1 MLGGAAAGSGAGRG
15 RRGGTA
21 ARRPAA
27 RFISAPLPAGRGGFA
42 FLGPSRLPALPKS
55 LCSGPIVW
63 RGGVR
68 AAAALFGLLQDSWG
82 SYKKQRQVGEQGVPH
97 CPGCPPPPCKGTPWL
112 AAQGHR
118 VPPRR
123 APPACVLAPL
133 GWAGGAGGLGSPAWQ
148 PLGVGGTAG
157 HLQSGCHRSTAP
169 GTRWGG
175 TDPGPRGTK
184 SEAPPHSHPSGGS
197 GRPCHRCHRAPQADI
212 YPCPGAAWQRASSA
226 RCYFRSRSLAAA
238 PSPHCSAPR
247 GAAGGSRAPQEPAE
261 PPLATLVLS
270 REAEDAVGIR
280 RSNFP
285 WHREELAGSELLGT
299 SHAAGGLSASLE
311 PALRA
316 RLGSPA
322 GDIGCTRPG
331 TDLGAEQGRREPG
344 GLGAHRGSWLLPCP
358 LAPSL
363 GSRN

>member
-1 MLGGAAAGSGAGRG
+1 MSW
-15 RRGGTA
+15 
-21 ARRPAA
+21 
-27 RFISAPLPAGRGGFA
+27 LPA
-42 FLGPSRLPALPKS
+42 
-55 LCSGPIVW
+55 
-63 RGGVR
+63 
-68 AAAALFGLLQDSWG
+68 
-82 SYKKQRQVGEQGVPH
+82 
-97 CPGCPPPPCKGTPWL
+97 PPC
-112 AAQGHR
+112 ARGH
-118 VPPRR
+118 P
-123 APPACVLAPL
+123 
-133 GWAGGAGGLGSPAWQ
+133 GWRHRNTVSHP
-148 PLGVGGTAG
+148 AG
-157 HLQSGCHRSTAP
+157 HPLRVCWH
-169 GTRWGG
+169 RWGG
-175 TDPGPRGTK
+175 RWGLGGSDPQPGSLWGSVALLGTCRVGATAPRPPGHAG
-184 SEAPPHSHPSGGS
+184 EAPTQVLVAPKVKPPPHSHPGGGS
-197 GRPCHRCHRAPQADI
+197 GRPCHRCHQAPQADI

-238 PSPHCSAPR
+238 PSPHCLAPR

-285 WHREELAGSELLGT
+285 WRREELAGSELLGT

-344 GLGAHRGSWLLPCP
+344 GLGAHRGSWFLPCP
-358 LAPSL
+358 LALSL

>member
-1 MLGGAAAGSGAGRG
+1 MSWLPAPPVQGDTLA
-15 RRGGTA
+15 GGTGTPCPTPPGTPCVCA
-21 ARRPAA
+21 GTAGV
-27 RFISAPLPAGRGGFA
+27 GRGGWGA
-42 FLGPSRLPALPKS
+42 RIPS
-55 LCSGPIVW
+55 
-63 RGGVR
+63 
-68 AAAALFGLLQDSWG
+68 
-82 SYKKQRQVGEQGVPH
+82 
-97 CPGCPPPPCKGTPWL
+97 L
-112 AAQGHR
+112 AASGGRWHCWA
-118 VPPRR
+118 PAEWCHCSMAPR
-123 APPACVLAPL
+123 
-133 GWAGGAGGLGSPAWQ
+133 
-148 PLGVGGTAG
+148 
-157 HLQSGCHRSTAP
+157 
-169 GTRWGG
+169 TRWGG

-311 PALRA
+311 PAL
-316 RLGSPA
+316 
-322 GDIGCTRPG
+322 
-331 TDLGAEQGRREPG
+331 
-344 GLGAHRGSWLLPCP
+344 
-358 LAPSL
+358 
-363 GSRN
+363 

>member
-1 MLGGAAAGSGAGRG
+1 MSWLPAPPVQGDTLA
-15 RRGGTA
+15 GGTGTPCPTPPGTPCVCA
-21 ARRPAA
+21 GTAGV
-27 RFISAPLPAGRGGFA
+27 GRGGSDPQP
-42 FLGPSRLPALPKS
+42 GS
-55 LCSGPIVW
+55 L
-63 RGGVR
+63 
-68 AAAALFGLLQDSWG
+68 WG
-82 SYKKQRQVGEQGVPH
+82 SVALLGTCRVG
-97 CPGCPPPPCKGTPWL
+97 
-112 AAQGHR
+112 A
-118 VPPRR
+118 
-123 APPACVLAPL
+123 
-133 GWAGGAGGLGSPAWQ
+133 
-148 PLGVGGTAG
+148 
-157 HLQSGCHRSTAP
+157 TAP
-169 GTRWGG
+169 WP
-175 TDPGPRGTK
+175 PGHAG
-184 SEAPPHSHPSGGS
+184 EAPTQVLVAPNVKPPPHSHPGGGS

-238 PSPHCSAPR
+238 PSPHCLALR

-270 REAEDAVGIR
+270 CEAEDAVGIR

-285 WHREELAGSELLGT
+285 WRREELAGSELLGT

-344 GLGAHRGSWLLPCP
+344 GARCPQRVLVAAVPPGSVPREP
-358 LAPSL
+358 
-363 GSRN
+363 